1 MYVFNLTVQGTRAT
15 PVIGFPPG
23 IGFNSFDSETL
34 GTQPTQSN
42 DVPKAAR
49 GNADP

>member
-23 IGFNSFDSETL
+23 IGFYSFDSETL